1 MHPRRVIFVAAYA
14 TGNTARKIRKDRTA
28 KGNTVNSYKNLP
40 EGYEAVREIDA
51 VGNKRVA
58 VGLNAA
64 ALLLSTLS
72 GTLLYFLRFRRFTFT
87 VDEINFGAYLLFTLG
102 LLLSMFVYLVLHEL
116 VHGIVYKFM
125 TREKLTFGI
134 SFSCAYCGVP
144 DVFVTKKTALS
155 ALVAPFAV
163 FTVAF
168 ALPIAFVG
176 DYAALFLSFLLVLH
190 LGECSGDLY
199 DMILLLF
206 VIKGD
211 VLMKDTGPKQ
221 TFYVRTGG

>member
-1 MHPRRVIFVAAYA
+1 M
-14 TGNTARKIRKDRTA
+14 RKNPTA
-28 KGNTVNSYKNLP
+28 KGNTVNSYRNLP
-40 EGYEAVREIDA
+40 EGYETVREIDA
-51 VGNKRVA
+51 VGNKRFA
-58 VGLNAA
+58 VGLNVA
-64 ALLLSTLS
+64 ALLISALS
-72 GTLLYFLRFRRFTFT
+72 GIILYFLRFRSFTFT
-87 VDEINFGAYLLFTLG
+87 VDEDDLGAYLLFMLG
-102 LLLSMFVYLVLHEL
+102 LILSMFAYLVLHEL
-116 VHGIVYKFM
+116 VHGIVYKLI

-144 DVFVTKKTALS
+144 DVFVTKKAALS

-190 LGECSGDLY
+190 LGGCSGDLY
-199 DMILLLF
+199 DLFLLLF

-221 TFYVRTGG
+221 TFYVRRG

>member
-1 MHPRRVIFVAAYA
+1 M
-14 TGNTARKIRKDRTA
+14 
-28 KGNTVNSYKNLP
+28 NSYKNLP

-64 ALLLSTLS
+64 ALLISALS

-116 VHGIVYKFM
+116 VHGIVYKLM

-134 SFSCAYCGVP
+134 
-144 DVFVTKKTALS
+144 
-155 ALVAPFAV
+155 
-163 FTVAF
+163 
-168 ALPIAFVG
+168 
-176 DYAALFLSFLLVLH
+176 
-190 LGECSGDLY
+190 
-199 DMILLLF
+199 
-206 VIKGD
+206 
-211 VLMKDTGPKQ
+211 
-221 TFYVRTGG
+221 R

>member
-1 MHPRRVIFVAAYA
+1 M
-14 TGNTARKIRKDRTA
+14 RKNPTA
-28 KGNTVNSYKNLP
+28 KGNTVNSYRNLP
-40 EGYEAVREIDA
+40 EGYETVREIDA
-51 VGNKRVA
+51 VGNKRFA
-58 VGLNAA
+58 VGLNVA
-64 ALLLSTLS
+64 ALLISALS
-72 GTLLYFLRFRRFTFT
+72 GIILYFLRFRSFTFT
-87 VDEINFGAYLLFTLG
+87 VDEDDLGAYLLFMLG
-102 LLLSMFVYLVLHEL
+102 LILSMFAYLVLHEL
-116 VHGIVYKFM
+116 VHGIVYKLM

-144 DVFVTKKTALS
+144 DVFVTKKAALS

-190 LGECSGDLY
+190 LGGCSGDLY
-199 DMILLLF
+199 DLFLLLF

-221 TFYVRTGG
+221 TFYVRRG

>member
-1 MHPRRVIFVAAYA
+1 M
-14 TGNTARKIRKDRTA
+14 
-28 KGNTVNSYKNLP
+28 NSYKNLP

-64 ALLLSTLS
+64 ALLISALS

-116 VHGIVYKFM
+116 VHGIVYKLM

-168 ALPIAFVG
+168 VG

-190 LGECSGDLY
+190 LGGCSGDLY

-221 TFYVRTGG
+221 TFYVRRG

>member
-1 MHPRRVIFVAAYA
+1 M
-14 TGNTARKIRKDRTA
+14 
-28 KGNTVNSYKNLP
+28 NSYRNLP
-40 EGYEAVREIDA
+40 EGYETVREIDA
-51 VGNKRVA
+51 VGNKRFA
-58 VGLNAA
+58 VGLNVA
-64 ALLLSTLS
+64 ALLISALS
-72 GTLLYFLRFRRFTFT
+72 GIILYFLRFRSFTFT
-87 VDEINFGAYLLFTLG
+87 VDEDDLGAYLLFMLG
-102 LLLSMFVYLVLHEL
+102 LILSMFAYLVLHEL
-116 VHGIVYKFM
+116 VHGIVYKLM

-144 DVFVTKKTALS
+144 DVFVTKKAALS

-190 LGECSGDLY
+190 LGGCSGDIY
-199 DMILLLF
+199 DLFLLLF

-221 TFYVRTGG
+221 TFYVRRG

>member
-14 TGNTARKIRKDRTA
+14 TGNSARKIRKDRTA

-51 VGNKRVA
+51 VGNKRFA
-58 VGLNAA
+58 VGLNVA
-64 ALLLSTLS
+64 ALLISALS
-72 GTLLYFLRFRRFTFT
+72 GIILYFLRFRSFTFT
-87 VDEINFGAYLLFTLG
+87 VDENKFGAYLLFTLG
-102 LLLSMFVYLVLHEL
+102 LLLSMFAYLVLHEL
-116 VHGIVYKFM
+116 VHGIVYKLM

-176 DYAALFLSFLLVLH
+176 DFAALFLSFLLVLH
-190 LGECSGDLY
+190 LGGCSGDLY
-199 DMILLLF
+199 DLFLLLF

-221 TFYVRTGG
+221 TFYVRRS

>member
-1 MHPRRVIFVAAYA
+1 M
-14 TGNTARKIRKDRTA
+14 
-28 KGNTVNSYKNLP
+28 NSYRNLP
-40 EGYEAVREIDA
+40 EGYETVREIDA
-51 VGNKRVA
+51 VGNKRFA
-58 VGLNAA
+58 VGLNVA
-64 ALLLSTLS
+64 ALLISALS
-72 GTLLYFLRFRRFTFT
+72 GIILYFLRFRSFTFT
-87 VDEINFGAYLLFTLG
+87 VDEDDLGAYLLFMLG
-102 LLLSMFVYLVLHEL
+102 LILSMFAYLVLHEL
-116 VHGIVYKFM
+116 VHGIVYKLI

-144 DVFVTKKTALS
+144 DVFVTKKAALS

-190 LGECSGDLY
+190 LGGCSGDLY
-199 DMILLLF
+199 DLFLLLF

-221 TFYVRTGG
+221 TFYVRRG

>member
-1 MHPRRVIFVAAYA
+1 M
-14 TGNTARKIRKDRTA
+14 
-28 KGNTVNSYKNLP
+28 NSYRNLP
-40 EGYEAVREIDA
+40 EGYETVREIDA
-51 VGNKRVA
+51 VGNKRFA
-58 VGLNAA
+58 VGLNVA
-64 ALLLSTLS
+64 ALLISALS
-72 GTLLYFLRFRRFTFT
+72 GIILYFLRFRSFTFT
-87 VDEINFGAYLLFTLG
+87 VDEDDLGAYLLFMLG
-102 LLLSMFVYLVLHEL
+102 LILSMFAYLVLHEL
-116 VHGIVYKFM
+116 VHGIVYKLM

-144 DVFVTKKTALS
+144 DVFVTKKAALS

-190 LGECSGDLY
+190 LGGCSGDLY
-199 DMILLLF
+199 DLFLLLF

-221 TFYVRTGG
+221 TFYVRRG

>member
-1 MHPRRVIFVAAYA
+1 M
-14 TGNTARKIRKDRTA
+14 
-28 KGNTVNSYKNLP
+28 NSYKNLP

-64 ALLLSTLS
+64 ALLISALS

-116 VHGIVYKFM
+116 VHGIVYKLM

-144 DVFVTKKTALS
+144 DVFVTKKDRAFGSCRSVCRFHGRFCSADRFCRRLCRALS
-155 ALVAPFAV
+155 FVSACASFRGMFGRSLRYDPALVR
-163 FTVAF
+163 
-168 ALPIAFVG
+168 
-176 DYAALFLSFLLVLH
+176 D
-190 LGECSGDLY
+190 
-199 DMILLLF
+199 
-206 VIKGD
+206 
-211 VLMKDTGPKQ
+211 
-221 TFYVRTGG
+221 

>member
-1 MHPRRVIFVAAYA
+1 M
-14 TGNTARKIRKDRTA
+14 
-28 KGNTVNSYKNLP
+28 NSYKNLP

-64 ALLLSTLS
+64 ALLISALS

-116 VHGIVYKFM
+116 VHGIVYKLM

-176 DYAALFLSFLLVLH
+176 D
-190 LGECSGDLY
+190 
-199 DMILLLF
+199 
-206 VIKGD
+206 
-211 VLMKDTGPKQ
+211 
-221 TFYVRTGG
+221 

>member
-1 MHPRRVIFVAAYA
+1 M
-14 TGNTARKIRKDRTA
+14 
-28 KGNTVNSYKNLP
+28 NSYRNLP
-40 EGYEAVREIDA
+40 EGYETVREIDA
-51 VGNKRVA
+51 VGNKRFA
-58 VGLNAA
+58 VGLNVA
-64 ALLLSTLS
+64 ALLISALS
-72 GTLLYFLRFRRFTFT
+72 GIILYFLRFRSFTFT
-87 VDEINFGAYLLFTLG
+87 VDEDDLGAYLLFMLG
-102 LLLSMFVYLVLHEL
+102 LILSMFAYLVLHEL
-116 VHGIVYKFM
+116 VHGIVYKLM

-134 SFSCAYCGVP
+134 SFSCAYCGVT
-144 DVFVTKKTALS
+144 DVFVTKKAALS

-190 LGECSGDLY
+190 LGGCSGDLY
-199 DMILLLF
+199 DLFLLLF

-221 TFYVRTGG
+221 TFYVRRG

>member
-1 MHPRRVIFVAAYA
+1 
-14 TGNTARKIRKDRTA
+14 
-28 KGNTVNSYKNLP
+28 
-40 EGYEAVREIDA
+40 
-51 VGNKRVA
+51 
-58 VGLNAA
+58 
-64 ALLLSTLS
+64 
-72 GTLLYFLRFRRFTFT
+72 
-87 VDEINFGAYLLFTLG
+87 
-102 LLLSMFVYLVLHEL
+102 MFVYLVLHEL
-116 VHGIVYKFM
+116 VHGIVYKLM

-190 LGECSGDLY
+190 FGGCSGDLY

-221 TFYVRTGG
+221 TFYVRRG

>member
-1 MHPRRVIFVAAYA
+1 M
-14 TGNTARKIRKDRTA
+14 RKDRTV

-64 ALLLSTLS
+64 ALLISALS

-116 VHGIVYKFM
+116 VHGIVYKLM

-163 FTVAF
+163 FTVA
-168 ALPIAFVG
+168 
-176 DYAALFLSFLLVLH
+176 LSFVSACASFRGMFGRSLRYDPALVR
-190 LGECSGDLY
+190 D
-199 DMILLLF
+199 
-206 VIKGD
+206 
-211 VLMKDTGPKQ
+211 
-221 TFYVRTGG
+221 

>member
-1 MHPRRVIFVAAYA
+1 M
-14 TGNTARKIRKDRTA
+14 
-28 KGNTVNSYKNLP
+28 NSYKNLP

-176 DYAALFLSFLLVLH
+176 DDAALFLSFLLVLH
-190 LGECSGDLY
+190 VGGTDRSRPSTSVAAELSCNYARRPMRTEKCDILRLGE
-199 DMILLLF
+199 
-206 VIKGD
+206 
-211 VLMKDTGPKQ
+211 T
-221 TFYVRTGG
+221 

>member
-1 MHPRRVIFVAAYA
+1 M
-14 TGNTARKIRKDRTA
+14 
-28 KGNTVNSYKNLP
+28 NSYKNLP

-64 ALLLSTLS
+64 ALLISALS

-116 VHGIVYKFM
+116 VHGIVYKLM

-190 LGECSGDLY
+190 LGGCAGELY

-221 TFYVRTGG
+221 TFYVRRG

>member
-1 MHPRRVIFVAAYA
+1 M
-14 TGNTARKIRKDRTA
+14 RKNPTA
-28 KGNTVNSYKNLP
+28 KGNTVNSYRNLP
-40 EGYEAVREIDA
+40 EGYETVREIDA
-51 VGNKRVA
+51 VGNKRFA
-58 VGLNAA
+58 VGLNVA
-64 ALLLSTLS
+64 ALLISALS
-72 GTLLYFLRFRRFTFT
+72 GIILYFLRFRSFTFT
-87 VDEINFGAYLLFTLG
+87 VDEDDLGAYLLFMLG
-102 LLLSMFVYLVLHEL
+102 LILSMFAYLVLHEL
-116 VHGIVYKFM
+116 VHGIVYKLM

-144 DVFVTKKTALS
+144 DVFVTKKAALS

-190 LGECSGDLY
+190 LGGCSGDLY
-199 DMILLLF
+199 DLFLLLF

>member
-1 MHPRRVIFVAAYA
+1 MHPISAVLCGLLRDRQTLF
-14 TGNTARKIRKDRTA
+14 GKMRKDRTV

-40 EGYEAVREIDA
+40 EGYEAVREIDS

-64 ALLLSTLS
+64 ALLISALS

-116 VHGIVYKFM
+116 VHGIVYKLM

-168 ALPIAFVG
+168 SLPNAFVG
-176 DYAALFLSFLLVLH
+176 ENAARS
-190 LGECSGDLY
+190 S
-199 DMILLLF
+199 
-206 VIKGD
+206 
-211 VLMKDTGPKQ
+211 
-221 TFYVRTGG
+221 